1 MVSKKIRDN
10 MIYVFLA
17 VFFIGACGVSENFR
31 TMSNIMNLFSQSSI
45 IGVLAIGQTIVL
57 ITGGFDLSHGSFLA
71 LVSVLVAILI
81 PVSAAG
87 ACWYW
92 DWSMPSL

>member
-57 ITGGFDLSHGSFLA
+57 IQA
-71 LVSVLVAILI
+71 VLTCPMVRSWL
-81 PVSAAG
+81 
-87 ACWYW
+87 WYPYW
-92 DWSMPSL
+92 WPF